1 MLRTWPGLI
10 VLLSCAAPSAA
21 APHPAGPPPAPVVA
35 PVAPAPA
42 PVAPPAAPVAPA
54 PPAPAPDPVVERL
67 VEAHLQFLAS
77 DDLGGRETGTMQGLI
92 TGQYVASA
100 MREAGLE
107 PAGENGG
114 FLQSYPLET
123 NRLQKDASHLTLTAA
138 GGASELKL
146 GEDWALRGY
155 TSAGFDLDA
164 EVVFAGH
171 GLVSEAAGLDEYAGL
186 DVGGRFVVVLEGPGG
201 REREDPLRTAAN
213 WRAKREAA
221 QAHGALG
228 LITIYD
234 DASAGARNTFAGMV
248 DAIDHPSMS
257 MPSAPDEAPRA
268 WPQVGLKSSAGE
280 KLFAA
285 AGLDLAA
292 ERAAHAV
299 PAPEPKAPEGDAPA
313 ANAPEPKAAQPW
325 LPPHGRALAGVRL
338 RLVAPVTSEATHS
351 YNVLGRIP
359 GSDPALAR
367 EYVLVTAH
375 MDHIGILADGRVN
388 NGADDNA
395 SGTTTLLV
403 TAEELAKRPPPRRS
417 IVFLSVSGEEKGL
430 WGSEWWANHPT
441 LPLADAVGDI
451 NVDMVGRNDPD
462 AVGATPSPTHE
473 AYNSLVER
481 AVELAPQS
489 GLRIT
494 WNAPEKSD
502 PPDRVDNYWSRS
514 DHINFAEK
522 GIPVVF
528 FFSGLHEDYH
538 RPTDDLEK
546 IDRAKIGKMVD
557 FVGRLATDVA
567 DADGRPHKLGMEQG
581 R

>member
-1 MLRTWPGLI
+1 MSRTWPGLI

-21 APHPAGPPPAPVVA
+21 APVVA
-35 PVAPAPA
+35 PVGPAPM
-42 PVAPPAAPVAPA
+42 PVAPAPA

-100 MREAGLE
+100 MREAGLL

-114 FLQSYPLET
+114 YFQSYPLET

-138 GGASELKL
+138 SGASELKL

-234 DASAGARNTFAGMV
+234 DASAGARNTFSGMV

-257 MPSAPDEAPRA
+257 MPPAPDEAPRA
-268 WPQVGLKSSAGE
+268 WPQIGLKSSAGE

-299 PAPEPKAPEGDAPA
+299 PAPEVKTPEANAAAP
-313 ANAPEPKAAQPW
+313 NAPEPKASEAKAPQPW
-325 LPPHGRALAGVRL
+325 MPPHGRALAGVKL
-338 RLVAPVTSEATHS
+338 HLVAPVSSEATHS
-351 YNVLGRIP
+351 YNVLGRIQ

-375 MDHIGILADGRVN
+375 MDHIGILPDGRVN

-430 WGSEWWANHPT
+430 WGSEWWVEHPT

-473 AYNSLVER
+473 AYNTLVER
-481 AVELAPQS
+481 AVELAPKS
-489 GLRIT
+489 GLRVT
-494 WNAPEKSD
+494 WNAPEKSE
-502 PPDRVDNYWSRS
+502 PPDRVDNYWTRS
-514 DHINFAEK
+514 DHYNFAEA
-522 GIPVVF
+522 GIPAVF

-538 RPTDDLEK
+538 RPTDDVEK
-546 IDRAKIGKMVD
+546 IDRAKIEKMVD

>member
-1 MLRTWPGLI
+1 MWPGLI
-10 VLLSCAAPSAA
+10 VLLSCTASSAA
-21 APHPAGPPPAPVVA
+21 APRPAAPPPAPVAA
-35 PVAPAPA
+35 PAAPAVVAPAL
-42 PVAPPAAPVAPA
+42 VAPGPV
-54 PPAPAPDPVVERL
+54 APAPDPVVTRL

-114 FLQSYPLET
+114 YFQSYPLET
-123 NRLQKDASHLTLTAA
+123 NRLQRDASHLTLTAA
-138 GGASELKL
+138 SGASELKL

-164 EVVFAGH
+164 EVVFVGH
-171 GLVSEAAGLDEYAGL
+171 GLVSEAAGIDEYAGL

-201 REREDPLRTAAN
+201 RERDDPLRTAAN

-228 LITIYD
+228 LITIYE
-234 DASAGARNTFAGMV
+234 DASAGARNTFSGMV

-257 MPSAPDEAPRA
+257 MPPAQDEAPRA
-268 WPQVGLKSSAGE
+268 WPQIGLQSSAGA

-285 AGLDLAA
+285 AGMDLAV
-292 ERAAHAV
+292 ERAAQAL
-299 PAPEPKAPEGDAPA
+299 PAPDPA
-313 ANAPEPKAAQPW
+313 ATKPYV
-325 LPPHGRALAGVRL
+325 PPHGRALPGVKL
-338 RLVAPVTSEATHS
+338 HLVAPVSSEATHS

-375 MDHIGILADGRVN
+375 MDHIGILPDGRVN

-403 TAEELAKRPPPRRS
+403 TAEELARRPPPRRS

-473 AYNSLVER
+473 AWNSLVER
-481 AVELAPQS
+481 AVELAPLS
-489 GLRIT
+489 GLRVT
-494 WNAPEKSD
+494 WNAPAASD
-502 PPDRVDNYWSRS
+502 DRVDNYYFRS
-514 DHINFAEK
+514 DHYNFAEK

-538 RPTDDLEK
+538 KPTDDLEK
-546 IDRAKIGKMVD
+546 IDRAKIAKMVD